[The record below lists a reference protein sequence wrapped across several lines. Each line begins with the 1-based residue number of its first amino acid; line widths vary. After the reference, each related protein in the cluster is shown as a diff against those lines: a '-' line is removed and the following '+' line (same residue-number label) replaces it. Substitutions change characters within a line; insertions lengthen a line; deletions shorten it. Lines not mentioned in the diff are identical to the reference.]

1 MEGTVSPKAQRRDLC
16 LRSQGA
22 ASPWWLK
29 QKGREGKCDLNR
41 KMGEAGQGGPQQ
53 DSVSSLQF
61 ILEVKG
67 RPWGNQKSLRV

>member
-1 MEGTVSPKAQRRDLC
+1 M
-16 LRSQGA
+16 
-22 ASPWWLK
+22 WLK

-41 KMGEAGQGGPQQ
+41 KMGEAGQGGTQQ

-61 ILEVKG
+61 ILVVKG